1 MKRILSIDGGGIRGI
16 IPAVVLAHLEN
27 LARKPISELFDLVVG
42 TSTGGILACALT
54 RAGALRRPLYSAH
67 DLVDLYRERGHDV
80 FNGSVWQRISTL
92 GGVLDEMY
100 DHEGLEGVLHHYL
113 GDSLL
118 CDALA
123 PTMVTAY
130 DIERRQTVFFK
141 SWRDR
146 FERITCVQ
154 ACRATSAA
162 PTYFEPALVDLDNA
176 ERALIDGGVFIN
188 SPAVSAYA
196 EALKLFPGE
205 EFQMLS
211 LGTGELT
218 RKIPIEDSRTWGKA
232 GWLMPLLSCMFDG
245 MADAADHQ
253 MRLFLGD
260 NYQRLQ
266 LTLVGASDDMDDA
279 SAENIAALEGLAQQ
293 LLEDKTEQIA
303 TVGGWFVSSK
313 NSHTSQT

>member
-16 IPAVVLAHLEN
+16 IPAVVLAHLEHQT
-27 LARKPISELFDLVVG
+27 RKPISELFDLVVG

-54 RAGALRRPLYSAH
+54 RAGALRRPLYTAH

-130 DIERRQTVFFK
+130 DIERRQTIFFK

-146 FERITCVQ
+146 FEHISCVQ

-293 LLEDKTEQIA
+293 LLEERAAAVAK
-303 TVGGWFVSSK
+303 VSGWF
-313 NSHTSQT
+313 NPTTPL

>member
-16 IPAVVLAHLEN
+16 IPAMVLAHLEN
-27 LARKPISELFDLVVG
+27 STGKRVADLFDLVVG
-42 TSTGGILACALT
+42 TSTGGILGCALT
-54 RAGALRRPLYSAH
+54 RANSAGRPLYTAY
-67 DLVDLYRERGHDV
+67 DLVALYRERGHDV
-80 FNGSVWQRISTL
+80 FSGSAWQRIATL
-92 GGVLDEMY
+92 GGVLDELY

-118 CDALA
+118 SQALV
-123 PTMVTAY
+123 PTMLTAY
-130 DIERRQTVFFK
+130 DIQERETVFFK

-146 FERITCVQ
+146 FSHISCLQ

-162 PTYFEPALVDLDNA
+162 PTYFEPALVDMDQR
-176 ERALIDGGVFIN
+176 ERALIDGGVFMN

-205 EFQMLS
+205 DFQMLS

-245 MADAADHQ
+245 MSDAADHQ
-253 MRLFLGD
+253 MSLFLGD
-260 NYQRLQ
+260 RYQRLQ
-266 LTLVGASDDMDDA
+266 LRLIGANDDMDDA
-279 SAENIAALEGLAQQ
+279 SSENIAALEALASK
-293 LLEDKTEQIA
+293 LLQDKVEQIT
-303 TVGGWFVSSK
+303 TVEEWFK
-313 NSHTSQT
+313 TPQTTQPA

>member
-1 MKRILSIDGGGIRGI
+1 MKHILSIDGGGIRGI

-27 LARKPISELFDLVVG
+27 LTRKPISELFDLVVG

-54 RAGALRRPLYSAH
+54 RAGALRRPLYTAH

-130 DIERRQTVFFK
+130 DIERRQTIFFK

-146 FERITCVQ
+146 FEHISCVQ

-266 LTLVGASDDMDDA
+266 LTLVGANDDMDDA
-279 SAENIAALEGLAQQ
+279 SAENVAALENLATKLIKTKQDQLAQ
-293 LLEDKTEQIA
+293 IA
-303 TVGGWFVSSK
+303 QWF
-313 NSHTSQT
+313 

>member
-16 IPAVVLAHLEN
+16 IPAVVLAHLEQVT
-27 LARKPISELFDLVVG
+27 RKPISELFDLVVG

-54 RAGALRRPLYSAH
+54 RAGALRRPLYTAH

-118 CDALA
+118 CDALTH
-123 PTMVTAY
+123 TMVTAY
-130 DIERRQTVFFK
+130 DIERRQTIFFK
-141 SWRDR
+141 SWRER
-146 FERITCVQ
+146 FEHISCVQ

-162 PTYFEPALVDLDNA
+162 PTYFEPAIVDLDDA

-266 LTLVGASDDMDDA
+266 LTLEGANDDMDDA
-279 SAENIAALEGLAQQ
+279 SAENIAALENLATKLIKTKQDQLAQ
-293 LLEDKTEQIA
+293 IA
-303 TVGGWFVSSK
+303 QWF
-313 NSHTSQT
+313 